1 MRPWTVWFWNLKAMY
16 DNGKEAKRVKRL
28 CFGTLLN
35 LIYQARGQNV
45 TYKSICDA
53 VFSVYGCD
61 DTSNRDKS
69 LPSHLKSGHDNVP
82 PDVVDA
88 ARNTAYED
96 SVRGFDEN
104 VVGLIADANAKQFI
118 YAIKAVL
125 RDDCISDDTV
135 IGNVSGFEKKNILKS
150 NKFIMASLLA
160 CLFRYAI
167 VDVSNT
173 DCAADLKNFEKNYLT
188 FVETSCQIFI
198 DPLPNEDEDDE
209 EENTP
214 LQRTMNDGTFSRTFR
229 KISSV
234 VVEGITHP
242 STANIYCA
250 DLNNGRLR
258 FAKIKEFLADNIGTY
273 VFSRSK
279 VESFKKRPVGAIGT
293 QALIEFSKAYGASA
307 ATVLGELILYV
318 FLEQELNA
326 PKIMSKIE
334 FSQHN
339 GLASKSDG
347 IHLLATNEHG
357 RPFNQLVFGASN
369 IEGDLK
375 TAVDRAF
382 ERIVSIEQNID
393 SEFKTVENTAYG
405 LMFDSNTIEYLRDV
419 MIPRKQFHHKPDM
432 AFGMFLGYTLKTDS
446 PVTDSAMY
454 REAAEEQLRKDVVSV
469 KDYIANVI
477 KQKHMEGYTFYCYVL
492 PFNDAPTERT
502 GLIDE
507 ILEGR

>member
-1 MRPWTVWFWNLKAMY
+1 MK
-16 DNGKEAKRVKRL
+16 KL

-53 VFSVYGCD
+53 IFSVYGCD
-61 DTSNRDKS
+61 DTANRDKS

-88 ARNTAYED
+88 ARNTAYEEAVKGYEEKV
-96 SVRGFDEN
+96 VR
-104 VVGLIADANAKQFI
+104 LIADANAKQFI
-118 YAIKAVL
+118 YAVKAVL
-125 RDDCISDDTV
+125 REDDIPDDTV
-135 IGNVSGFEKKNILKS
+135 IGNVPGFEKKKILSS

-167 VDVSNT
+167 VDISNT
-173 DCAADLKNFEKNYLT
+173 DCAAGLKNFEKNYLT
-188 FVETSCQIFI
+188 SVDTSGQIFI
-198 DPLPNEDEDDE
+198 DPLSDVDESEDNKET
-209 EENTP
+209 NIP
-214 LQRTMNDGTFSRTFR
+214 LQRTMNDDTFSRTFR

-234 VVEGITHP
+234 FVSGITHP

-250 DLNNGRLR
+250 DLNNGRLK

-279 VESFKKRPVGAIGT
+279 VESFKNRPVGAIGT
-293 QALIEFSKAYGASA
+293 QALIEFNRAYGSSA
-307 ATVLGELILYV
+307 GTVLGELILYV

-347 IHLLATNEHG
+347 IHLLATSEHG
-357 RPFNQLVFGASN
+357 HPFNQLVFGASD
-369 IEGDLK
+369 IEGDLNA
-375 TAVDRAF
+375 AVDRAF
-382 ERIVSIEQNID
+382 ERIASIEQNAD
-393 SEFKTVENTAYG
+393 GEFKTVENTAYG
-405 LMFDSNTIEYLRDV
+405 LIFDNSTVEYLRDI
-419 MIPRKQFHHKPDM
+419 MIPRKQFKYKPDM
-432 AFGMFLGYTLKTDS
+432 AFGLFLGYSLKINP
-446 PVTDSAMY
+446 PVSDPALFRT
-454 REAAEEQLRKDVVSV
+454 AAEEQLKRDVESA
-469 KDYIANVI
+469 KGYIADTM
-477 KQKHMEGYTFYCYVL
+477 KRHKLEGYTFYCYVL
-492 PFNDAPTERT
+492 PFNDAPNEKTS
-502 GLIDE
+502 LIDE